1 MVVDAA
7 ERRRVLVAVAL
18 GSSLA
23 PFMVSGLVVA
33 LPAIGREFALSAADL
48 AWVGTV
54 FFLAAGAFLLP
65 FGRLGDIL
73 GVRRLFTTG
82 IGIYAVTAALAALA
96 PSAPILVAARAATG
110 IGAAMIF
117 GTSLAFVSLVS
128 PEEER
133 GRAIGTTVAL
143 LMVGFSAGT
152 LAGGVLTDLVSWR
165 ALFVPVVAVAAFVA
179 WFAGRRVRVECAL
192 SRERTFDRAGATVW
206 VVALLALM
214 IGLSS
219 LPAMTG
225 LLLAGA
231 GVAGLALFVRLE
243 RRRADPLLDLDLLGR
258 PCFGLGNLAVLV
270 FYAGTFAPSLLLSL
284 YLQEI
289 EGFDAWTASL
299 LLVVSPV
306 VMALLSR
313 PAGLMADRIEPR
325 AVAAAGCVTA
335 GAALALLGTLDA
347 GTPLPAVLAVLV
359 LIGAGPALFAAP
371 LVRIVLA
378 PIGREQFAVA
388 SSAEESM
395 RLVGQTLALGS
406 SAAIFGL
413 LLGGVPA
420 AAAPAGTLLAAIRLL
435 AWLDLALVAGAL
447 AVLVLLRPVPA
458 VQATRT

>member
-1 MVVDAA
+1 MAVDAA

-18 GSSLA
+18 GSALA

-33 LPAIGREFALSAADL
+33 LPAIGREFVLSAADL
-48 AWVGTV
+48 AWVGAA

-73 GVRRLFTTG
+73 GVRRLFRTG
-82 IGIYAVTAALAALA
+82 IGIYALTAALAALA
-96 PSAPILVAARAATG
+96 PSAPVLIGARAATG
-110 IGAAMIF
+110 VGAAMVF

-133 GRAIGTTVAL
+133 GRAIGTTVAM
-143 LMVGFSAGT
+143 LMIGFSVGT
-152 LAGGVLTDLVSWR
+152 IAGGVLTDLVSWR
-165 ALFVPVVAVAAFVA
+165 VLFIPVVLIASGVA
-179 WFAGRRVRVECAL
+179 WYAKRRITVECAL
-192 SRERTFDRAGATVW
+192 SRDRRFDRVGAVLW

-214 IGLSS
+214 VGLST
-219 LPAMTG
+219 LPAWTG
-225 LLLAGA
+225 ALLAAA
-231 GVAGLALFVRLE
+231 GGAGLALFVVHE
-243 RRRADPLLDLDLLGR
+243 RRQADPLLDLALLRR
-258 PCFGLGNLAVLV
+258 PCFGRGNLAVLL

-289 EGFDAWTASL
+289 EGYDARAASL

-313 PAGLMADRIEPR
+313 PAGRAADRGDPR
-325 AVAAAGCVTA
+325 LVAGAGAVAAGVALTLLGVLTA
-335 GAALALLGTLDA
+335 GMGL
-347 GTPLPAVLAVLV
+347 LAVVAILV

-371 LVRIVLA
+371 MVRIVLA
-378 PIGREQFAVA
+378 PIGREQYAVA

-406 SAAIFGL
+406 SAAVFSV

-420 AAAPAGTLLAAIRLL
+420 SVAPPGALIDAIRLL
-435 AWLDLALVAGAL
+435 AWLDLVLVAASLG
-447 AVLVLLRPVPA
+447 VLLLIRPE
-458 VQATRT
+458 QADQPIRS